1 MDDNKIT
8 DLYFA
13 RSQDAIRET
22 EKKYGWYCHAIA
34 YNILASN
41 EDAKECV
48 NDTYLRAWN
57 AIPPERPNSLRAYL
71 GRICRN
77 VALGRYEYNGAARR
91 NAELETALDEIESV
105 IPAADAP
112 PSDTIALRDAIN
124 SFAASLGERER
135 IIFVQRYFYLLPV
148 KEIAKCRDLTESN
161 VKQILMRVRAKF
173 KVHLEKESIVI

>member
-1 MDDNKIT
+1 MDDSKII
-8 DLYFA
+8 DLFFA
-13 RSQDAIRET
+13 RSEDAIRET
-22 EKKYGWYCHAIA
+22 DKKYGRYCHAIA

-48 NDTYLRAWN
+48 NDAYLRVWN
-57 AIPPERPNSLRAYL
+57 AIPPERPRSFIAFL

-91 NAELETALDEIESV
+91 SKELESALDEIGSV
-105 IPAADAP
+105 IPATDAP
-112 PSDTIALRDAIN
+112 PSDAIALRDAIN

-161 VKQILMRVRAKF
+161 VKQILMRIRAKF